1 MAVKNN
7 IDVIIGGK
15 VLTLS
20 GYESEAYLQQVGSY
34 INHKLSE
41 ITKTEG
47 FNHLSY
53 DIQNMFIQLN
63 IADDYFKAK
72 QQVENLEEDLQQK
85 EKELYDFKH
94 DLIDEKLKLEES
106 LKEQE
111 KLKQEIN
118 DLQRKVFKL
127 QSMLNAKS
135 DEDIENELE
144 KEQEY

>member
-20 GYESEAYLQQVGSY
+20 GYESEAYLQQIGSY

-72 QQVENLEEDLQQK
+72 QQVENLEEDLQIK
-85 EKELYDFKH
+85 EKEIYDFKH
-94 DLIDEKLKLEES
+94 DLINEKLKFEDA

-111 KLKQEIN
+111 NLKKEIN
-118 DLQRKVFKL
+118 DLQKRIFKL
-127 QSMLNAKS
+127 QARLRERSEEVEK
-135 DEDIENELE
+135 ELE
-144 KEQEY
+144 EL

>member
-41 ITKTEG
+41 ITKTDG

-72 QQVENLEEDLQQK
+72 QKVELLEEEMEQK
-85 EKELYDFKH
+85 DKELYDFKH
-94 DLIDEKLKLEES
+94 DFINEKLKHEEIEKEKEN
-106 LKEQE
+106 LK
-111 KLKQEIN
+111 KEIVTM
-118 DLQRKVFKL
+118 QKKIFKL
-127 QSMLNAKS
+127 QARLREKS
-135 DEDIENELE
+135 IEMEQELE
-144 KEQEY
+144 

>member
-20 GYESEAYLQQVGSY
+20 GYESEAYLQQIGSY

-63 IADDYFKAK
+63 MADDYFKAK
-72 QQVENLEEDLQQK
+72 QQVENLEEDLQIK

-94 DLIDEKLKLEES
+94 DLIDEKLKFEDA

-111 KLKQEIN
+111 NLRKEIN
-118 DLQRKVFKL
+118 DLQKRIFKL
-127 QSMLNAKS
+127 QARLRERSEEAEK
-135 DEDIENELE
+135 ELE
-144 KEQEY
+144 EL

>member
-20 GYESEAYLQQVGSY
+20 GYESEAYLQQIGSY
-34 INHKLSE
+34 INHKIIE

-53 DIQNMFIQLN
+53 DIQNMFIELN

-72 QQVENLEEDLQQK
+72 QQVEDLEDDLKQK
-85 EKELYDFKH
+85 EKEIYDFKH
-94 DLIDEKLKLEES
+94 DLINEKLKLEETEKTKDA
-106 LKEQE
+106 LK
-111 KLKQEIN
+111 LEIN
-118 DLQRKVFKL
+118 ELQKKIIKL
-127 QSMLNAKS
+127 QTRLREKS
-135 DEDIENELE
+135 DDLEIENELE
-144 KEQEY
+144 